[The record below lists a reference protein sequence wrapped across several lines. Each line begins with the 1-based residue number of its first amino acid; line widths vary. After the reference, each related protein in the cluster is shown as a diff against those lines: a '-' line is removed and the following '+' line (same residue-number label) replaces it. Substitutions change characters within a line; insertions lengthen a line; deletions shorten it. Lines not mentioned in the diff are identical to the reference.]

1 MMDQKY
7 QSEDDFRT
15 LERAE
20 EVREDASRH
29 RRAMGHGSE
38 RLKQISKIVQ
48 RGRGKKTGSKR
59 GVARRRSVR

>member
-1 MMDQKY
+1 MDQKY

-29 RRAMGHGSE
+29 RRAMGHGTE
-38 RLKQISKIVQ
+38 RLKQISRIVQ
-48 RGRGKKTGSKR
+48 RGRKKIGPKR
-59 GVARRRSVR
+59 GAAGRRSVR